1 MKRISAA
8 CLAIAATTAVALP
21 AHAEL
26 SAEAARAAVA
36 PFYKALNA
44 ENAKDVPELVKQST
58 TSEWV
63 SCRTNEICNTR
74 DEVIGGI
81 GMRLKGVPDL
91 KWEIKDVL
99 VSGNQ
104 VTVRGEATGTPAGEF
119 MGAPHTGKSFK
130 LMSIDVHTLEG
141 GKMVRSYHIEDWLGA
156 VRQLS
161 AAKYARRPQMSFRVR
176 IFDAPRNDS
185 SQLRR
190 VSSHAGLDDLVGVLH
205 GFAALDLVDVL
216 HAVGHLAPDGVLAV
230 EEGRIVEANEELAV
244 AGIRTGGARHR
255 GRAADM
261 RFLVELSLEFLARAA
276 GTGALRASGLRH
288 ETLDH
293 AMEHDAI
300 VKPLAHQFLDTSD
313 MARRQIGAH
322 FDGDGTLGGFKN
334 QSIFCISHALF
345 SSGLGGRLRVLKVTA
360 KGRPATAPPSPSVNG
375 NGVQR
380 CNVSITAIRYA
391 IRSSSPAFAVS

>member
-8 CLAIAATTAVALP
+8 CLVIAAITAIALP

-58 TSEWV
+58 APEWV

-156 VRQLS
+156 VRQIS
-161 AAKYARRPQMSFRVR
+161 AAK
-176 IFDAPRNDS
+176 
-185 SQLRR
+185 
-190 VSSHAGLDDLVGVLH
+190 
-205 GFAALDLVDVL
+205 
-216 HAVGHLAPDGVLAV
+216 
-230 EEGRIVEANEELAV
+230 
-244 AGIRTGGARHR
+244 
-255 GRAADM
+255 
-261 RFLVELSLEFLARAA
+261 
-276 GTGALRASGLRH
+276 
-288 ETLDH
+288 
-293 AMEHDAI
+293 
-300 VKPLAHQFLDTSD
+300 
-313 MARRQIGAH
+313 
-322 FDGDGTLGGFKN
+322 
-334 QSIFCISHALF
+334 
-345 SSGLGGRLRVLKVTA
+345 
-360 KGRPATAPPSPSVNG
+360 
-375 NGVQR
+375 
-380 CNVSITAIRYA
+380 
-391 IRSSSPAFAVS
+391 

>member
-8 CLAIAATTAVALP
+8 CLAIAATTAIALP

-91 KWEIKDVL
+91 KWKIKDVL

-161 AAKYARRPQMSFRVR
+161 AAK
-176 IFDAPRNDS
+176 
-185 SQLRR
+185 
-190 VSSHAGLDDLVGVLH
+190 
-205 GFAALDLVDVL
+205 
-216 HAVGHLAPDGVLAV
+216 
-230 EEGRIVEANEELAV
+230 
-244 AGIRTGGARHR
+244 
-255 GRAADM
+255 
-261 RFLVELSLEFLARAA
+261 
-276 GTGALRASGLRH
+276 
-288 ETLDH
+288 
-293 AMEHDAI
+293 
-300 VKPLAHQFLDTSD
+300 
-313 MARRQIGAH
+313 
-322 FDGDGTLGGFKN
+322 
-334 QSIFCISHALF
+334 
-345 SSGLGGRLRVLKVTA
+345 
-360 KGRPATAPPSPSVNG
+360 
-375 NGVQR
+375 
-380 CNVSITAIRYA
+380 
-391 IRSSSPAFAVS
+391 